1 MHLFRYP
8 GRVAEETPGGA
19 GDERVFVVLPSGV
32 GYPSETYARAF
43 LGLVRAGEELDRAL
57 DADLREAHGIGL
69 RGYEVLLHLAAFA
82 PDGRLSLSA
91 LTRQTPLSQSRVSR
105 LVGELE
111 ARGLIRRTGDARDAR
126 AVVVS
131 LTDVGLRVLKQAQE
145 THHRGLERRLFSR
158 LSHDEIVQLGKL
170 TSRLLP
176 ATGERLSGPAVPADS
191 TRDR

>member
-1 MHLFRYP
+1 MAKGTR
-8 GRVAEETPGGA
+8 
-19 GDERVFVVLPSGV
+19 GDEPPFVVLPSGV
-32 GYPSETYARAF
+32 AYPSETYARAF

-57 DADLREAHGIGL
+57 DVELRNAHGIGL

-82 PDGRLSLSA
+82 PDRRLPMTT

-111 ARGLIRRTGDARDAR
+111 ARGLVRRTDDDHDAR

-131 LTDVGLRVLKQAQE
+131 LTDDGLRVLREAQE

-158 LSHDEIVQLGKL
+158 LSPEELVQLGEL
-170 TSRLLP
+170 TSRLLDGD
-176 ATGERLSGPAVPADS
+176 A
-191 TRDR
+191 